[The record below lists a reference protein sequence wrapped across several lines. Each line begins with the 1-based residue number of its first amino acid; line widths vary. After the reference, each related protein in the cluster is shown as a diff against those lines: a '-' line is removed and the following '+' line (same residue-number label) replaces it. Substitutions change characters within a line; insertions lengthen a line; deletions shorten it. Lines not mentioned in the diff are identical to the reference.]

1 MAISP
6 ADFYAYSRA
15 TGVPIPEDPA
25 ERMEMA
31 PEVMEFRR
39 NQLKAP
45 SQERQQGPDLLSL
58 GLGAGLALAG
68 GAGAFLGARRL
79 MRGPKQ
85 SATSGVQTANLA
97 EMAAEASPVRRVVQ
111 ESQPAPSR
119 VAPQVGEQEF
129 VAYRPDPKEM
139 VSRQVAEARR
149 QSATESLLKAAESR
163 RGTYQPDLPGT
174 QATLMALRSPLV
186 DEAAGVVEAAAPSR
200 PLSIAPQQESLFS
213 PRSYI
218 EQSGAVAPAGDLT
231 SLQQQSAPQI
241 INQKINAVE
250 SGEDQM
256 TGRIKSQLQRNEDL
270 DLASI
275 EQLENQ
281 TNSIDV
287 AAASTADGLPVDQ
300 AELTAR
306 ITPQEQ
312 LLLAREEMIAR
323 RQSLEQAG
331 FKPGTVRFE
340 RALAQP
346 FRTSATAQVTGTQPL
361 ELALPVGPIRA
372 TVEEVSAVDPLI
384 ERSVSNI
391 GPQAVLTS
399 TAAGTAIRGASPSY
413 HEAFPKQEL
422 RQTYG
427 TPDVLVRGAPDEL
440 GQDIPGSLRVRGG
453 VAPDVDP
460 EFLSKQEIQYASLNR
475 PGVTEREGG
484 SAGIGVYGLEP
495 AYVPGA
501 VTKATGEYSEAAS
514 RKPTY
519 VPGWLQKKEMRSGFE
534 SLSTPQLSS
543 AAQQAKSPSVQSAIE
558 NELNRRQATKESL
571 AVSETLRRAR
581 IEGRDPQEFL
591 RRQLGGN
598 I

>member
-1 MAISP
+1 MAIYP

-39 NQLKAP
+39 NQLRAP

-58 GLGAGLALAG
+58 GIGAGLALAG

-85 SATSGVQTANLA
+85 SATAGVQSANLA

-111 ESQPAPSR
+111 ESQPAPSQ
-119 VAPQVGEQEF
+119 VAPQIGEQEF

-139 VSRQVAEARR
+139 VSRQVADARR
-149 QSATESLLKAAESR
+149 QSATENLLKAAESR
-163 RGTYQPDLPGT
+163 RSAYQPDLPGT

-218 EQSGAVAPAGDLT
+218 EQSGAIAPAGDLT

-300 AELTAR
+300 AELTTR

-312 LLLAREEMIAR
+312 LQLAREEMIAR

-361 ELALPVGPIRA
+361 ELALPAGPIRA

-384 ERSVSNI
+384 ERSVSNT
-391 GPQAVLTS
+391 GPQAVVTS

-427 TPDVLVRGAPDEL
+427 TADALVRGAPDEL
-440 GQDIPGSLRVRGG
+440 GQDIPGNLRVRGG
-453 VAPDVDP
+453 IAPDVDP

-519 VPGWLQKKEMRSGFE
+519 VPGWLQKKEMKTGFE
-534 SLSTPQLSS
+534 SLTTPQLSS
-543 AAQQAKSPSVQSAIE
+543 AAQQAKSPSVQSALE
-558 NELNRRQATKESL
+558 NELNRRQTTKESV

>member
-1 MAISP
+1 MAISS

-15 TGVPIPEDPA
+15 TGAPIPEDPA
-25 ERMEMA
+25 ERMQMV

-45 SQERQQGPDLLSL
+45 SQGGQQGPDLLSL
-58 GLGAGLALAG
+58 GIGAGLALAG

-85 SATSGVQTANLA
+85 SATAGVQTANLA
-97 EMAAEASPVRRVVQ
+97 EMAAEASPVRRIVQ

-119 VAPQVGEQEF
+119 VAPQAGEQEF
-129 VAYRPDPKEM
+129 VAYRSDPTEM

-213 PRSYI
+213 PRSYL
-218 EQSGAVAPAGDLT
+218 EQSGAVAPAEDLT

-281 TNSIDV
+281 TNSIDI

-300 AELTAR
+300 TELTAR

-312 LLLAREEMIAR
+312 LELAKQEMIQR

-346 FRTSATAQVTGTQPL
+346 FRTSAATKVTGTQPL
-361 ELALPVGPIRA
+361 ELALPAGPIRA
-372 TVEEVSAVDPLI
+372 TVEEVSASEPLI
-384 ERSVSNI
+384 ERTVSNV
-391 GPQAVLTS
+391 GPQAVVTS
-399 TAAGTAIRGASPSY
+399 TAAGTAIRGTSPSY
-413 HEAFPKQEL
+413 YEAFPKQEL
-422 RQTYG
+422 RQAYG

-440 GQDIPGSLRVRGG
+440 IQDIPSSLRVRGG
-453 VAPDVDP
+453 VTPDVEP
-460 EFLSKQEIQYASLNR
+460 EFLSRQEIQYEALNR
-475 PGVTEREGG
+475 PGAVEAEGG
-484 SAGIGVYGLEP
+484 SAGIGVYGIEP
-495 AYVPGA
+495 GYVPGA
-501 VTKATGEYSEAAS
+501 VSKITGEYSAAAS

-534 SLSTPQLSS
+534 GLSAPQLVS
-543 AAQQAKSPSVQSAIE
+543 AAQQTKAPSVQSALQKEIG
-558 NELNRRQATKESL
+558 RRQATQESL
-571 AVSETLRRAR
+571 AVSETMRRAR
-581 IEGRDPQEFL
+581 IEGRDPNMVL
-591 RRQLGGN
+591 RNLGFN
-598 I
+598 L